1 MFLSLE
7 SLDLRPLFFKM
18 KAVEK
23 LREISEKLTLCGIE
37 AAKKEAELF
46 IRQGLDIDIVQLY
59 RDNSELNDEQSAAV
73 EEMFSRRVRREPLQY
88 ILGSSDFLGLKI
100 QVGRGVLIP
109 RPETELMAE
118 YAVKK
123 WGSGEAGKR
132 GSGKDERT
140 KDKGQRT
147 TFLDLCTGSG
157 CLALALAGAFP
168 DSHVTGIDISETAVD
183 YARRNAGLN
192 GVANAE
198 FLSGHLFEPL
208 GEAQLFDLIISNPP
222 YIRTDDIIAL
232 QPEIKDWEP
241 LNALDGGEDG
251 LGFYREIIPASRQ
264 YIKDNGI
271 IMLELGAGGDD
282 AVARMLD
289 RAGYREVEVRKD
301 YAGIKRIINARWIR

>member
-1 MFLSLE
+1 
-7 SLDLRPLFFKM
+7 M

-37 AAKKEAELF
+37 AAEKEAELF

-59 RDNSELNDEQSAAV
+59 RDNSELNDEQLAAV
-73 EEMFSRRVRREPLQY
+73 EEMFSRRVKREPLQY

-118 YAVKK
+118 YAVELIRT
-123 WGSGEAGKR
+123 SGVGR
-132 GSGKDERT
+132 P
-140 KDKGQRT
+140 

-168 DSHVTGIDISETAVD
+168 DSQVTGIDISETAVD

-271 IMLELGAGGDD
+271 IMLELGAGCDD
-282 AVARMLD
+282 AVGRMLD
-289 RAGYREVEVRKD
+289 QAGYNEVEVRKD

>member
-1 MFLSLE
+1 
-7 SLDLRPLFFKM
+7 M

-37 AAKKEAELF
+37 AAEKEAELF

-73 EEMFSRRVRREPLQY
+73 EEMFSRRVKREPLQY

-118 YAVKK
+118 YAVELIRTSDV
-123 WGSGEAGKR
+123 GRRASDDE
-132 GSGKDERT
+132 ERT
-140 KDKGQRT
+140 THDARRP

-168 DSHVTGIDISETAVD
+168 DSQVTGIDISETAVD
-183 YARRNAGLN
+183 YARRNARLN
-192 GVANAE
+192 GVANAA
-198 FLSGHLFEPL
+198 FLNGHLFEPL
-208 GEAQLFDLIISNPP
+208 GDTQLFDLIISNPP

-271 IMLELGAGGDD
+271 IMLELGSGCDD
-282 AVARMLD
+282 AVGRMLD
-289 RAGYREVEVRKD
+289 RAGFSEVEVRKD

>member
-1 MFLSLE
+1 
-7 SLDLRPLFFKM
+7 M

-37 AAKKEAELF
+37 AAEKEAELF
-46 IRQGLDIDIVQLY
+46 IRQELDIDIVQLY

-73 EEMFSRRVRREPLQY
+73 EEMFSRRVKREPLQY

-123 WGSGEAGKR
+123 WGSGEAGKC
-132 GSGKDERT
+132 GSGT
-140 KDKGQRT
+140 DKQT

-157 CLALALAGAFP
+157 CLALALAKAFP

-192 GVANAE
+192 GVANAG

-208 GEAQLFDLIISNPP
+208 EETKLFDLIISNPP

-271 IMLELGAGGDD
+271 IMLELGAGCDD

-289 RAGYREVEVRKD
+289 RAGFSEVEVRKD